1 MSQLLHLGEAIS
13 RNALLIPNKIG
24 ARDLARSLTFRQWN
38 ERSCRLANALLGLG
52 LAKGDRV
59 AILAYNCI
67 EWLEIY
73 AALAKAGLVAVPLNF
88 RLVAPEIRYIVD
100 DAEARALIVHDDLL
114 DQVEIMRP
122 DLALPQ
128 GNYVHFG
135 GETTPT
141 GYRSYEALIERA
153 AAREPTGPV
162 CADDTYAF
170 MYTSGTT
177 GKPKGAIRSHENIAL
192 LALITALDQGFTSG
206 DTGLL
211 VMPLC
216 HSNSMWY
223 ATILAYC
230 GATTLIYDRKH
241 FDPEHL
247 LATLDEQRIT
257 FTSLVPT
264 HYIMILGLSTAVR
277 SRYRADS
284 VERLLISSAPARKET
299 KLAVLEHFRN
309 SRLLEGYGSTEAGW
323 VTLLRPDEQLSR
335 LGSIGRELTGS
346 GRIRLLDDNGNEVA
360 EGSIG
365 EIYSR
370 TPYAFRGYWK
380 LPDATT
386 QAFRGPYCSVG
397 DMAWRDEDGYYYLA
411 DRKSN
416 MIVSGGE
423 NIYPSEVESLLASHP
438 AVKDV
443 AVIGIP
449 DDRWGEAVHAVVV
462 LRDERR
468 IHEGELIDWCRNRI
482 AGYKRPRSVSFIPEE
497 AVPRTATGK
506 IQHRVLRERY
516 GTERAIPATVRPPS

>member
-1 MSQLLHLGEAIS
+1 
-13 RNALLIPNKIG
+13 
-24 ARDLARSLTFRQWN
+24 
-38 ERSCRLANALLGLG
+38 
-52 LAKGDRV
+52 
-59 AILAYNCI
+59 
-67 EWLEIY
+67 
-73 AALAKAGLVAVPLNF
+73 
-88 RLVAPEIRYIVD
+88 
-100 DAEARALIVHDDLL
+100 
-114 DQVEIMRP
+114 
-122 DLALPQ
+122 
-128 GNYVHFG
+128 
-135 GETTPT
+135 
-141 GYRSYEALIERA
+141 
-153 AAREPTGPV
+153 
-162 CADDTYAF
+162 
-170 MYTSGTT
+170 
-177 GKPKGAIRSHENIAL
+177 
-192 LALITALDQGFTSG
+192 
-206 DTGLL
+206 
-211 VMPLC
+211 
-216 HSNSMWY
+216 
-223 ATILAYC
+223 
-230 GATTLIYDRKH
+230 
-241 FDPEHL
+241 
-247 LATLDEQRIT
+247 
-257 FTSLVPT
+257 
-264 HYIMILGLSTAVR
+264 MILGLSIAVR

-299 KLAVLEHFRN
+299 KLAILEHFRN

-380 LPDATT
+380 LPDKTT

-516 GTERAIPATVRPPS
+516 GTARAIPATVRPPS